1 MTKYTFNLKNNS
13 NYTSNTCPFFNKC
26 NNYTD
31 YSKILDDLIN
41 ADIKEKNGWLNGY
54 TSSNSGDTI
63 KIKLNNIYIP
73 TYNYNEN
80 DDIITTACKTLEY
93 EDNLKKAF
101 KFFANYNFGTCPFKT
116 NTLYKIGDDIKFM
129 ILIDGILINDK
140 MFFFD
145 DFNNYSFLNLLTKK
159 EKKTIAT
166 IYTDGLKITIKK

>member
-13 NYTSNTCPFFNKC
+13 NNTSNTCPFFNKC
-26 NNYTD
+26 NKSTD

-41 ADIKEKNGWLNGY
+41 ADIKEKNAWLY
-54 TSSNSGDTI
+54 TSASSYNPGNTI
-63 KIKLNNIYIP
+63 KI
-73 TYNYNEN
+73 NYNIN
-80 DDIITTACKTLEY
+80 DDDIITTACKTLEY
-93 EDNLKKAF
+93 NDALNKAF
-101 KFFANYNFGTCPFKT
+101 KFFANYNIGTCPFKT
-116 NTLYKIGDDIKFM
+116 NKLYKIGDDIKFM

-145 DFNNYSFLNLLTKK
+145 DFNDYSFLNLLTKK

>member
-13 NYTSNTCPFFNKC
+13 NNTSNTCPFFNKC
-26 NNYTD
+26 NKSTD
-31 YSKILDDLIN
+31 YSKMLTDLIN
-41 ADIKEKNGWLNGY
+41 ADVIEKNPWLY
-54 TSSNSGDTI
+54 TTSSSYTPGNTI
-63 KIKLNNIYIP
+63 KI
-73 TYNYNEN
+73 NYNINDN

-93 EDNLKKAF
+93 NDALNKAF
-101 KFFANYNFGTCPFKT
+101 KFFANYNIGTCPFKT
-116 NTLYKIGDDIKFM
+116 NKLYKIGDDIKFM

-145 DFNNYSFLNLLTKK
+145 DFNDYSFLNLLTKK

>member
-1 MTKYTFNLKNNS
+1 MTKYTFSLNNNNS
-13 NYTSNTCPFFNKC
+13 TFYTPKY
-26 NNYTD
+26 NNTD

-54 TSSNSGDTI
+54 TSDGSNNTTI
-63 KIKLNNIYIP
+63 KIKLNNTYIP
-73 TYNYNEN
+73 TYTYNED

-101 KFFANYNFGTCPFKT
+101 KFFANYNLNSCPFKT

-145 DFNNYSFLNLLTKK
+145 DFNNLSFLNNLSSKM
-159 EKKTIAT
+159 KKTIAT
-166 IYTDGLKITIKK
+166 IYIDGLKITIKK

>member
-13 NYTSNTCPFFNKC
+13 NNTSNTCPFFNKC
-26 NNYTD
+26 NKSTD

-41 ADIKEKNGWLNGY
+41 ADIKEKNPWLY
-54 TSSNSGDTI
+54 TTSSSYTPGNTI
-63 KIKLNNIYIP
+63 KI
-73 TYNYNEN
+73 NYNIN
-80 DDIITTACKTLEY
+80 DDDDIITTACKTLEY
-93 EDNLKKAF
+93 NDALNKAF
-101 KFFANYNFGTCPFKT
+101 KFFANYNIGTCPFKT
-116 NTLYKIGDDIKFM
+116 NKLYKIGDDIKFM

-145 DFNNYSFLNLLTKK
+145 DFNDYSFLNLLTKK

>member
-13 NYTSNTCPFFNKC
+13 NNTSNTCPFFNKC
-26 NNYTD
+26 NKSTD

-41 ADIKEKNGWLNGY
+41 ADIKEKNPWLY
-54 TSSNSGDTI
+54 TTSSSYTPGNTI
-63 KIKLNNIYIP
+63 KI
-73 TYNYNEN
+73 NYNIN
-80 DDIITTACKTLEY
+80 DDDDIITTACKTLEY
-93 EDNLKKAF
+93 NDALNKAF
-101 KFFANYNFGTCPFKT
+101 KFFANYNIGTCPFKT
-116 NTLYKIGDDIKFM
+116 NKLYKIGDDIKFM

>member
-13 NYTSNTCPFFNKC
+13 NNTSNTCPFFNKC
-26 NNYTD
+26 NKSTD

-41 ADIKEKNGWLNGY
+41 ADIKEKNSWLY
-54 TSSNSGDTI
+54 TTSSSYTPGNTI
-63 KIKLNNIYIP
+63 KI
-73 TYNYNEN
+73 NYNIN
-80 DDIITTACKTLEY
+80 DDDDIITTACKTLEY
-93 EDNLKKAF
+93 NDALNKAF
-101 KFFANYNFGTCPFKT
+101 KFFANYNIGTCPFKT

-145 DFNNYSFLNLLTKK
+145 DFNDYSFLNLLTKK

>member
-13 NYTSNTCPFFNKC
+13 NNTSNTCPFFNKC
-26 NNYTD
+26 NKSTD

-41 ADIKEKNGWLNGY
+41 ADIKEKNPWLY
-54 TSSNSGDTI
+54 TTSNSYTPGNTI
-63 KIKLNNIYIP
+63 KI
-73 TYNYNEN
+73 NYNIN
-80 DDIITTACKTLEY
+80 DDDDIITTACKTLEY
-93 EDNLKKAF
+93 NDALNKAF
-101 KFFANYNFGTCPFKT
+101 KFFANYNIGTCPFKT

-145 DFNNYSFLNLLTKK
+145 DFNDYSFLNLLTKK

>member
-1 MTKYTFNLKNNS
+1 MTKYTFNLKNNNS
-13 NYTSNTCPFFNKC
+13 TFCAPKYKSI
-26 NNYTD
+26 D
-31 YSKILDDLIN
+31 YSKVLDDLIN

-145 DFNNYSFLNLLTKK
+145 DFNDYSFLNLLTKK

>member
-13 NYTSNTCPFFNKC
+13 NNTSNTCPFFNKC
-26 NNYTD
+26 NKSTD

-41 ADIKEKNGWLNGY
+41 ADIKEKNPWLY
-54 TSSNSGDTI
+54 TTSSSYTPGNTI
-63 KIKLNNIYIP
+63 KI
-73 TYNYNEN
+73 NYNIN
-80 DDIITTACKTLEY
+80 DDDDIITTACKTLEY
-93 EDNLKKAF
+93 NDALNKAF
-101 KFFANYNFGTCPFKT
+101 KFFANYNIGTCPFKT

-145 DFNNYSFLNLLTKK
+145 DFNDYSFLNLLTKK